1 MSMPSGK
8 AEKTPKADKGAEA
21 PVADAKAAKDST
33 EKAPKPDKGS
43 ETEAKAAK
51 EATEKAP
58 KAADGETAA
67 KATKE
72 ASQGKCIGGRN
83 DNIHSHM

>member
-1 MSMPSGK
+1 MPSGK

-21 PVADAKAAKDST
+21 PVADSKAAKDST
-33 EKAPKPDKGS
+33 EKAPKGA

-51 EATEKAP
+51 EPSEKAA

-72 ASQGKCIGGRN
+72 ASQGKFVHARV
-83 DNIHSHM
+83 S